1 MTSCAALLTPFTP
14 PDRFALTWLP
24 LWASRAFRPHRQRR
38 AYARLKQAG
47 DATLNLHPAAMVTQ
61 ICLSPA
67 RCGEFRSIAV
77 EVEGGQPR
85 ASEICAARQGPS
97 AEYLFAAALSR
108 VVFGETFDRWVVG
121 EGFLRQTRLRVTH
134 YDAQVA
140 GVGGAPGETLRF
152 DDGALA
158 LEHGAWPWAPEPPGA
173 HASAWPRRS
182 GASAASSSTP
192 AQPRSHE

>member
-1 MTSCAALLTPFTP
+1 
-14 PDRFALTWLP
+14 
-24 LWASRAFRPHRQRR
+24 
-38 AYARLKQAG
+38 
-47 DATLNLHPAAMVTQ
+47 MVTQ

-85 ASEICAARQGPS
+85 ASEVCAARQGPS

-173 HASAWPRRS
+173 HAPNRAHNTGPHTGGSGSTSPPAWS
-182 GASAASSSTP
+182 IA
-192 AQPRSHE
+192 